1 MYLAPKIYFMQRTF
15 KSKIGSWMYVLILFF
30 SFFFFIAIWERYII
44 WAVIMAVID
53 IWLISMLLH
62 TEYIVL
68 PDETLLLK
76 SGYAPR
82 YRIKIS
88 DIVSVG
94 YSKNARLG
102 YAISFDRLVITWN
115 SGRLRHEQVSPRDK
129 EAFIILLKKINPSI
143 IVEDYK

>member
-1 MYLAPKIYFMQRTF
+1 
-15 KSKIGSWMYVLILFF
+15 MYVLILFF

-53 IWLISMLLH
+53 ILLISMLLH